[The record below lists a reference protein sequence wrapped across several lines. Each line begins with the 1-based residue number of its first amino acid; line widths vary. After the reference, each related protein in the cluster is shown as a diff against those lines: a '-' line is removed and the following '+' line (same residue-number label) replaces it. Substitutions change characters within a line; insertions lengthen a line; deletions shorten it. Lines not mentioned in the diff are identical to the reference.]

1 MNFKK
6 VFNFFEINFELLK
19 NNQEKKDADDEEY
32 RVDIMVN
39 CDKESVKATSSDL
52 AKPASGMLI
61 LKGFKKFSFN

>member
-19 NNQEKKDADDEEY
+19 INQEKKDADDEEY

-52 AKPASGMLI
+52 AKPASGMSVLNG
-61 LKGFKKFSFN
+61 LKNQF

>member
-1 MNFKK
+1 
-6 VFNFFEINFELLK
+6 
-19 NNQEKKDADDEEY
+19 
-32 RVDIMVN
+32 MVN